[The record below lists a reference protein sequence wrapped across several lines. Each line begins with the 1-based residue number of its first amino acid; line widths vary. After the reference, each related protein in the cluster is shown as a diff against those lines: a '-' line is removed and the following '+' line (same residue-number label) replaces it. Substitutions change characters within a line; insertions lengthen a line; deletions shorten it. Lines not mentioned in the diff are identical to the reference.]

1 MAFYRA
7 VLREATGET
16 VPIHLVAVEKNEPFS
31 TGVWEL
37 SGDDAGASVVMAE
50 GDRRG
55 ALRQR
60 QGTGGRTWHRL
71 LLIGEKNRQIEH
83 KAVGWPFH
91 ISVFPKAVVS
101 GYGNEWQI
109 CLEIIKDGVSQIL
122 FLSQISDTL
131 QKRMLFPYCQRQWLF
146 EYAKACIL
154 TYEEPRLNCVFSV
167 AHSNCLCNLYSE
179 GSLFVHL
186 YVNFQFF
193 YP

>member
-1 MAFYRA
+1 
-7 VLREATGET
+7 
-16 VPIHLVAVEKNEPFS
+16 
-31 TGVWEL
+31 
-37 SGDDAGASVVMAE
+37 MAE

-109 CLEIIKDGVSQIL
+109 CLENNQRWRFANSLPEPDFRYASKAYAFSL
-122 FLSQISDTL
+122 LS
-131 QKRMLFPYCQRQWLF
+131 
-146 EYAKACIL
+146 KAMA
-154 TYEEPRLNCVFSV
+154 V
-167 AHSNCLCNLYSE
+167 
-179 GSLFVHL
+179 
-186 YVNFQFF
+186 
-193 YP
+193 